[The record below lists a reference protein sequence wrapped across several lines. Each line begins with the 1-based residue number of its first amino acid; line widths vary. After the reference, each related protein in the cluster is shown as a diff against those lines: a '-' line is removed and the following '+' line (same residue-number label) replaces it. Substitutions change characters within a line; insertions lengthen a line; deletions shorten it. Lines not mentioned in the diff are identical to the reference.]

1 MSSGSSSD
9 SDGDGDSIEAEE
21 LDPLLDNI
29 AGMFDEWTRH
39 SDRPFI
45 ETGLDHR
52 RVYISLAHVQYREP
66 VQFIVAYDRKFLAGR
81 SNAFDLVV
89 VVLLLIA
96 NRFVNTRG
104 EFVERL
110 EDVGFAPYL
119 DVVNRWLDTS
129 PDYTD
134 WEIRR
139 VHKCNEVRAYAFV
152 HLRIF
157 GGNAGANQDEIAHRM
172 DVIVAEAAAIIG
184 VQGAHR

>member
-1 MSSGSSSD
+1 MGGGLSSGSSSD

-139 VHKCNEVRAYAFV
+139 VCSLA
-152 HLRIF
+152 HLRRERRCEPGRDRTPNGCDC
-157 GGNAGANQDEIAHRM
+157 GGGRSNHWGAG
-172 DVIVAEAAAIIG
+172 G
-184 VQGAHR
+184 T